1 MKILKTLGVGVVLM
15 SVSLIFNGCISNKTD
30 AFLLGAGIGAG
41 ATYYFM
47 NDGKIFG
54 YSKSGIQSQ
63 MQRQKPKDVS
73 IPADLEWYYFEEDLK
88 REQNSS
94 FN

>member
-1 MKILKTLGVGVVLM
+1 MRALKFIKIG
-15 SVSLIFNGCISNKTD
+15 LILTSTALFFSGCISNKTD

-63 MQRQKPKDVS
+63 IQGKRPKDVS
-73 IPADLEWYYFEEDLK
+73 IPADLEWYYFEEDLR
-88 REQNSS
+88 REQNAS
-94 FN
+94 F